1 MSDDPKIIKTH
12 YNSINSYIVKLPQCI
27 SINSIIIQTPQYIS
41 IKPQKLISEITKNIN
56 NNNSSKIPLLLINGD
71 SNSNTQSQNDLLQVL
86 LMRGGGPGK
95 KKQEKEEEE
104 NDTSNDNEVDEN
116 NINNNSDDEIDNEN
130 ITKFDDIIRSYTD
143 TINQLNHYLK
153 INHNLIYSNEEFQNI
168 ILKLN
173 DESILNE
180 KNSAKQKI
188 ILTKSE

>member
-1 MSDDPKIIKTH
+1 
-12 YNSINSYIVKLPQCI
+12 
-27 SINSIIIQTPQYIS
+27 
-41 IKPQKLISEITKNIN
+41 
-56 NNNSSKIPLLLINGD
+56 
-71 SNSNTQSQNDLLQVL
+71 
-86 LMRGGGPGK
+86 MRGGGPGK
-95 KKQEKEEEE
+95 KKTNDNEVLD
-104 NDTSNDNEVDEN
+104 DTSNDNEVDEN

-130 ITKFDDIIRSYTD
+130 INKFDDIIQIYTD

-168 ILKLN
+168 LLKLN